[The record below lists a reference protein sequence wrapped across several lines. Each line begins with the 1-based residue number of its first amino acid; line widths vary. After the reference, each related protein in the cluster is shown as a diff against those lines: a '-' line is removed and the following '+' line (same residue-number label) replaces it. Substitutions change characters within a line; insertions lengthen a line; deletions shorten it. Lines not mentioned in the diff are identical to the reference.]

1 MFSLR
6 PESLQAVKRSRL
18 TGLAVFALIVLA
30 VLIADARPAYA
41 LPTGKVMAIPAFAR
55 KYGLPCSACHTAWPE
70 LNNFG
75 QVFRDNGYQ
84 LMNDRDSPIWQN
96 PSYFPISFR
105 ITPNWHRE
113 TANNQVIDAPN
124 GCFGS
129 TPGNPCL
136 SVAGKVTQSGF
147 DLSGMDLWTAGTLYK
162 NISFTILPSSDSTA
176 VWHFEAAWIRF
187 DNLKNS
193 PWFNVRFGRFE
204 LDNLIS
210 EKRFL
215 FLSNNGGIYQ
225 IYHFNVPGTTNN
237 FGYGD
242 NQIGAE
248 LAGHSVNSYTRY
260 SIAVLNSNEGGV
272 GLTNDVVPGGSV
284 DNRTYDV
291 NFAFSQAFNAKSLG
305 FERIGAFAYVGERP
319 TYYQTADGGTVPLVG
334 LGNKSFYR
342 VGVAADLYIHNLELL
357 PLFMHGHDNAYL
369 GTATSSQG
377 ALPFGAQAPSFNGG
391 FLEAH
396 YYLNPQNVI
405 LGRFE
410 KINVG
415 QQAFNTN
422 PGSYGNVTAYSVGYR
437 WYPIMFSRAG
447 VALDGEYSR
456 TKSIGIVPESGDGTG
471 APPLFPTDGVW
482 SSSIFFGI
490 DFDF

>member
-1 MFSLR
+1 MFAFR
-6 PESLQAVKRSRL
+6 PESLDYIKKSRWSGLLVFTCVAL
-18 TGLAVFALIVLA
+18 TILF
-30 VLIADARPAYA
+30 ADAKPAYA
-41 LPTGKVMAIPAFAR
+41 LPGGKITAIPAFAR

-105 ITPNWHRE
+105 ITPTWHRD
-113 TANNQVIDAPN
+113 AADHQVIDSSP
-124 GCFGS
+124 GCFAS
-129 TPGNPCL
+129 CS
-136 SVAGKVTQSGF
+136 SVAGKVVQSGF
-147 DLSGMDLWTAGTLYK
+147 DLSGMDLWSAGTLYK
-162 NISFTILPSSDSTA
+162 NISFVLLPSSDSTA

-187 DNLKNS
+187 DNLKNNR
-193 PWFNVRFGRFE
+193 WFNVRFGRFE

-225 IYHFNVPGTTNN
+225 IYHFNVPGSSNN

-242 NQIGAE
+242 NQIGVE
-248 LAGHSVNSYTRY
+248 LAGHSENSYTRY
-260 SIAVLNSNEGGV
+260 SVAVLNSNEGGV
-272 GLTNDVVPGGSV
+272 NFTTDVVPGAPPSGRS
-284 DNRTYDV
+284 YDV
-291 NFAFSQAFNAKSLG
+291 NLAFSQAFDAKGLG
-305 FERIGAFAYVGERP
+305 FERIGAFAYIGQRP
-319 TYYQTADGGTVPLVG
+319 TYFETADGGTVPLVG
-334 LGNKSFYR
+334 LGNKPFYR
-342 VGVAADLYIHNLELL
+342 VGVAGDLYIHNLELI
-357 PLFMHGHDNAYL
+357 PLYMHGHDNAFL
-369 GTATSSQG
+369 GTSTSSQG
-377 ALPFGAQAPSFNGG
+377 LLPAGAQAPSFNGG

-415 QQAFNTN
+415 QQSFNTN
-422 PGSYGNVTAYSVGYR
+422 PGNFGNVTAYSVGYR

-456 TKSIGIVPESGDGTG
+456 TKSIGIIPESGDGTG